1 MYTLI
6 SILGAVSLLLFGM
19 EMVKQGIIKAFNN
32 DLKRIITRFT
42 RSKASAFTVGL
53 GITSVLQSSTAT
65 ALLISSFAS
74 RSLIAGAPAL
84 AVMLGADIGT
94 TLVAQVLSFDLSWL
108 SPALIVFGLIS
119 QRRAKTEVIS
129 SVGTALIGLGL
140 MLLSLKL
147 IGSSTGP
154 LREAAVLQELF
165 HALEDERLLALLLIV
180 LLTYISHSSIAMIL
194 LIMSLAGSG
203 IISPELGLVLVLG
216 ANVGGTIPAVVAT
229 LGKGA
234 QALRITL
241 SNCCFKVISCIVV
254 LPFVDIISG
263 LLDQYASAEVSRHIV
278 DFHTIFNIA
287 VACVFLPLTGQA
299 YTLIKRFIPDPVK
312 EVNLSESR
320 YLNEK
325 LLTTPSMA
333 LDCVLRETMH
343 MAEVVYT
350 MISNCLPALTSDS
363 SKPSVELMKMEKS
376 VDRLHN
382 EIARYVTK
390 LGRQDLKH
398 EQLSQTNRI
407 LAYSLN
413 LEHSAD
419 ITENI
424 ADMTKKKVK
433 DKLSL
438 SDDGLADIVTI
449 HETVLNNFHLAMQ
462 IFSTQD
468 IDLVHQLLDGKRQVK
483 KLTEQ
488 ANQQHLE
495 RLREGR
501 GDNNTL
507 HLDIIRELNRIN
519 WHISGV
525 AYPVLEMERN
535 KDLVED
541 AVAK

>member
-6 SILGAVSLLLFGM
+6 NILGAVSLLLFGM
-19 EMVKQGIIKAFNN
+19 EMVKQGIIGAFNN
-32 DLKRIITRFT
+32 DLKRVISRFT
-42 RSKASAFTVGL
+42 RNKTSAFTVGL

-108 SPALIVFGLIS
+108 SPALIVVGLVTH
-119 QRRAKTEVIS
+119 RRASKETFKHM
-129 SVGTALIGLGL
+129 GMTLIGLGL

-165 HALEDERLLALLLIV
+165 HALEDERMLAVLLIIT
-180 LLTYISHSSIAMIL
+180 LTWISHSSIAMIL
-194 LIMSLAGSG
+194 LIMSLAASE
-203 IISPELGLVLVLG
+203 IITPQLSLVLVLG
-216 ANVGGTIPAVVAT
+216 ANIGGTIPAVLAT
-229 LGKGA
+229 LNKGA
-234 QALRITL
+234 QALRITV
-241 SNCCFKVISCIVV
+241 SNSCFKIVSCVAI
-254 LPFVDIISG
+254 LPFIDIISN
-263 LLDQYASAEVSRHIV
+263 LLTTHITTDVARHVV

-287 VACVFLPLTGQA
+287 IAAIFLPLTGKA
-299 YTLIKRFIPDPVK
+299 YQLIKRYIPDPVK
-312 EVNLSESR
+312 KSNVNESR

-325 LLTTPSMA
+325 LISTPSMA
-333 LDCVLRETMH
+333 IDCVMRETMH

-350 MISNCLPALTSDS
+350 MIGNCLPALTSDS
-363 SKPSVELMKMEKS
+363 SAPSRELMKMESS

-382 EIARYVTK
+382 EISKYVAK
-390 LGRQDLKH
+390 LGRQDLKS
-398 EQLSQTNRI
+398 EQLSHTNRI
-407 LAYSLN
+407 LAFSLN

-424 ADMTKKKVK
+424 AEMTHKKVQ
-433 DKLSL
+433 DKLEL

-449 HETVLNNFHLAMQ
+449 HETLLNNFHLAMR
-462 IFSTQD
+462 IFTTQD
-468 IDLVHQLLDGKRQVK
+468 IDLVHKLLEGKRQVK

-488 ANQQHLE
+488 ASQDHLN
-495 RLREGR
+495 RLHDGN
-501 GDNNTL
+501 GDSNTL

-519 WHISGV
+519 WHITGV
-525 AYPVLEMERN
+525 AYPVLELERN
-535 KDLVED
+535 KDLVTD
-541 AVAK
+541 KS

>member
-6 SILGAVSLLLFGM
+6 NILGAVSLLLFGM
-19 EMVKQGIIKAFNN
+19 EMVKQGIIAAFNN
-32 DLKRIITRFT
+32 DLKRIISRFT
-42 RSKASAFTVGL
+42 RNKTSAFTVGL

-108 SPALIVFGLIS
+108 SPALIVIGLVS
-119 QRRAKTEVIS
+119 HRRASTEIIKN
-129 SVGTALIGLGL
+129 VGTALIGLGL

-180 LLTYISHSSIAMIL
+180 VLTWISHSSIAMIL
-194 LIMSLAGSG
+194 LIMSLAASS
-203 IISPELGLVLVLG
+203 IISPQLGLVLVLG
-216 ANVGGTIPAVVAT
+216 ANIGGTIPAVIAT
-229 LGKGA
+229 LNKGA
-234 QALRITL
+234 QALRITV
-241 SNCCFKVISCIVV
+241 SNSCFKIISCLAV
-254 LPFVDIISG
+254 LPFIDIISS
-263 LLDQYASAEVSRHIV
+263 LQTQYLPDDIARHIV
-278 DFHTIFNIA
+278 DFHTIFNVA
-287 VACVFLPLTGQA
+287 VAAVFLPLTGHA
-299 YTLIKRFIPDPVK
+299 YSIIKRYIPDPPK
-312 EVNLSESR
+312 AVNDTESR

-325 LLTTPSMA
+325 LITTPSMA
-333 LDCVLRETMH
+333 IDCVLRETMH

-350 MISNCLPALTSDS
+350 MIGNCLPALTSDS
-363 SKPSVELMKMEKS
+363 SRPSRELMKMESS
-376 VDRLHN
+376 VDRLHS
-382 EIARYVTK
+382 EIAKYVTK
-390 LGRQDLKH
+390 LGRQDLKS
-398 EQLSQTNRI
+398 EQLSMTNRI
-407 LAYSLN
+407 LAFSLN

-424 ADMTKKKVK
+424 AEMTHKKVK
-433 DKLSL
+433 DKVEL

-449 HETVLNNFHLAMQ
+449 HETVLNNFHLAMRV
-462 IFSTQD
+462 FSTQD
-468 IDLVHQLLDGKRQVK
+468 IDLVHQLLAGKRQVK

-488 ANQQHLE
+488 ASQQHLE
-495 RLREGR
+495 RLREGK

-519 WHISGV
+519 WHITGV
-525 AYPVLEMERN
+525 VYPVLEIERN
-535 KDLVED
+535 KDLVTDD
-541 AVAK
+541 A

>member
-19 EMVKQGIIKAFNN
+19 ELVKQGIIGAFDN

-42 RSKASAFTVGL
+42 RNKTSAFAVGL

-108 SPALIVFGLIS
+108 SPALIVVGLVS
-119 QRRAKTEVIS
+119 HRRATTETIKH
-129 SVGTALIGLGL
+129 VGMALIGLGL

-154 LREAAVLQELF
+154 LRDATVLQELF
-165 HALEDERLLALLLIV
+165 HALEDERMLAMLLIIV
-180 LLTYISHSSIAMIL
+180 LTWISHSSIAMIL
-194 LIMSLAGSG
+194 LIMSLAVSA
-203 IISPELGLVLVLG
+203 IISPQLGLVLVLG
-216 ANVGGTIPAVVAT
+216 ANIGGTIPAVLAT
-229 LGKGA
+229 LTKGP
-234 QALRITL
+234 QALRITV
-241 SNCCFKVISCIVV
+241 SNSCFKIISCLVV
-254 LPFVDIISG
+254 LPFIDPISE
-263 LLDQYASAEVSRHIV
+263 LLSTYMTTDVARHIV
-278 DFHTIFNIA
+278 DFHTIFNIL
-287 VACVFLPLTGQA
+287 VALVFLPLTGKA
-299 YTLIKRFIPDPVK
+299 YALIKRYIPDPVK
-312 EVNLSESR
+312 VTNANESR

-325 LLTTPSMA
+325 LISTPSMA
-333 LDCVLRETMH
+333 IDCVMRETMH

-363 SKPSVELMKMEKS
+363 SEPSRELMKMERS

-382 EIARYVTK
+382 EIAKYVTK
-390 LGRQDLKH
+390 LGRQELKS
-398 EQLSQTNRI
+398 EQLSHTNRI
-407 LAYSLN
+407 LAFSLN

-424 ADMTKKKVK
+424 AEMTHKKVQ
-433 DKLSL
+433 DKLEL

-449 HETVLNNFHLAMQ
+449 HETVLNNFHLAMR
-462 IFSTQD
+462 IFTTLD
-468 IDLVHQLLDGKRQVK
+468 IDLVHQLLEGKRKVK

-488 ANQQHLE
+488 ANQDHLH
-495 RLREGR
+495 RLHEGKS
-501 GDNNTL
+501 DNNML

-519 WHISGV
+519 WHITGV
-525 AYPVLEMERN
+525 AYPVLEIERN
-535 KDLVED
+535 KDLVQE
-541 AVAK
+541 KS

>member
-19 EMVKQGIIKAFNN
+19 EMVKQGIIAAFNN

-42 RSKASAFTVGL
+42 RNKTSAFAVGL

-94 TLVAQVLSFDLSWL
+94 TLVAQVLSYDLSWL
-108 SPALIVFGLIS
+108 SPALIFIGLIS
-119 QRRAKTEVIS
+119 HRRATTDTFKH
-129 SVGTALIGLGL
+129 VGMALIGLGL

-165 HALEDERLLALLLIV
+165 HALEDERMLAILLIV
-180 LLTYISHSSIAMIL
+180 LLTWISHSSIAMIL
-194 LIMSLAGSG
+194 LVMSLAASS
-203 IISPELGLVLVLG
+203 IISPQLSLVLVLG
-216 ANVGGTIPAVVAT
+216 ANIGGTIPAVIAT
-229 LGKGA
+229 LNKGA
-234 QALRITL
+234 QALRITV
-241 SNCCFKVISCIVV
+241 SNSCFKIISCIVV
-254 LPFVDIISG
+254 LPFIDIISE
-263 LLDQYASAEVSRHIV
+263 LLSTYITTDVARHVV
-278 DFHTIFNIA
+278 DFHTIFNLS
-287 VACVFLPLTGQA
+287 VALVFLPLTSKA
-299 YTLIKRFIPDPVK
+299 YAIVKRYIPDPVK
-312 EVNLSESR
+312 TANVNESR

-325 LLTTPSMA
+325 LISTPSMA
-333 LDCVLRETMH
+333 IDCVTRETMH

-350 MISNCLPALTSDS
+350 MIGNCLPALTSES
-363 SKPSVELMKMEKS
+363 SEPSRELMKMERS

-382 EIARYVTK
+382 EISRYISK
-390 LGRQDLKH
+390 LGRQDLKS

-407 LAYSLN
+407 MAFSLN

-424 ADMTKKKVK
+424 AEMSRKKIQDKVE
-433 DKLSL
+433 L

-449 HETVLNNFHLAMQ
+449 HETVLNNFHLAMR
-462 IFSTQD
+462 IFNTQD
-468 IDLVHQLLDGKRQVK
+468 IDLVHLLLEGKRQVK

-488 ANQQHLE
+488 ASQDHVN
-495 RLREGR
+495 RLHEGSS
-501 GDNNTL
+501 DNNML

-519 WHISGV
+519 WHITGV
-525 AYPVLEMERN
+525 AYPLLEMERN
-535 KDLVED
+535 KDRVDDKE
-541 AVAK
+541 

>member
-1 MYTLI
+1 MHTLI
-6 SILGAVSLLLFGM
+6 NILGAVSLLLFGM
-19 EMVKQGIIKAFNN
+19 EMVKQGIISAFNN
-32 DLKRIITRFT
+32 DLKRIISRFT
-42 RSKASAFTVGL
+42 RKKSSAFAVGL

-108 SPALIVFGLIS
+108 SPALIVIGLVIH
-119 QRRAKTEVIS
+119 RRAKKESLNHI
-129 SVGTALIGLGL
+129 GMALIGLGL

-165 HALEDERLLALLLIV
+165 HALEDERLLAMLLIIV
-180 LLTYISHSSIAMIL
+180 LTWISHSSIAMIL
-194 LIMSLAGSG
+194 LIMSLAASE
-203 IISPELGLVLVLG
+203 IITPQLGLVLVLG
-216 ANVGGTIPAVVAT
+216 ANIGGTIPAVIAT

-234 QALRITL
+234 QALRITV
-241 SNCCFKVISCIVV
+241 SNSCFKIISCLVV
-254 LPFVDIISG
+254 LPFIDVITS
-263 LLDQYASAEVSRHIV
+263 LLSTHITTDVARNIV

-287 VACVFLPLTGQA
+287 VATVFLPLTGQA
-299 YTLIKRFIPDPVK
+299 YQLIKRYIPDPVK
-312 EVNLSESR
+312 KVNSSESR

-325 LLTTPSMA
+325 LISTPSMA
-333 LDCVLRETMH
+333 IDCVTRETLH

-363 SKPSVELMKMEKS
+363 SAPSRELMKMESS

-382 EIARYVTK
+382 EIAKYVTK
-390 LGRQDLKH
+390 LGRQDLKSD
-398 EQLSQTNRI
+398 QLSQTNRI
-407 LAYSLN
+407 LAFSLN

-424 ADMTKKKVK
+424 AEITHKKVQ
-433 DKLSL
+433 DKLQL

-449 HETVLNNFHLAMQ
+449 HETLLNNFHLAMR

-468 IDLVHQLLDGKRQVK
+468 IDLVHKLLDGKRQVK
-483 KLTEQ
+483 KLTEE
-488 ANQQHLE
+488 ANQDHLN
-495 RLREGR
+495 RLHDGS
-501 GDNNTL
+501 GDNNML

-525 AYPVLEMERN
+525 AYPLLELERN
-535 KDLVED
+535 KDLVTD
-541 AVAK
+541 KS